1 MKALETGEYK
11 RQLAMLDEEWRI
23 HEKLGGMT
31 PERKAQKE
39 HAYAKLEA
47 RHALG
52 WDEGDT
58 VANLIYRW
66 LTERNPYHIDLAVM
80 YCHQHGLM
88 PTPALWRC
96 AGDVATK
103 RFNGEAPAGT
113 PAKISREQIKTNALI
128 LMANLI
134 FYGDSDEVAASK
146 TAAHYAKRHPNIKPY
161 MASTL
166 QKEYVK
172 RWRKRYKPSLLHPD
186 ELKKAADTL
195 GMEVDLSDMPTP
207 PANLE
212 EEHFQNWREQG
223 FIPDE
228 WREQWQQL
236 REQLPEADPD
246 LKGERR

>member
-1 MKALETGEYK
+1 MKALETEEYK
-11 RQLAMLDEEWRI
+11 RQLDMLDEEWRI
-23 HEKLGGMT
+23 HEKLEKLT
-31 PERKAQKE
+31 PERQAQKE
-39 HAYAKLEA
+39 YAYAKLEA
-47 RHALG
+47 RNALG
-52 WDEGDT
+52 WDEGDI
-58 VANLIYRW
+58 VAGLIYRW

-88 PTPALWRC
+88 PPPVLWRYM
-96 AGDVATK
+96 GEVATK

-113 PAKISREQIKTNALI
+113 PAKITKEQTKTNAMI

-134 FYGDSDEVAASK
+134 FYGDTIEAAASK
-146 TAAHYAKRHPNIKPY
+146 AAAYYVRHK
-161 MASTL
+161 ASTL

-172 RWRKRYKPSLLHPD
+172 RWRKPYKRSSLHPD
-186 ELKKAADTL
+186 ELKKAAATL
-195 GMEVDLSDMPTP
+195 GMEVDLRDVPIP

-212 EEHFQNWREQG
+212 EEHFQRWREQG

-228 WREQWQQL
+228 WREQWCQL